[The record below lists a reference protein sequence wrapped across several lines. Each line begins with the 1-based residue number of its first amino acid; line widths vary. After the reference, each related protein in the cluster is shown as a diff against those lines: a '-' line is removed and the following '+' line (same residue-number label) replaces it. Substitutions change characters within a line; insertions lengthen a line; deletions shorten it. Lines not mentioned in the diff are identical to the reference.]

1 MEREFYS
8 VLEIQRQSK
17 IMRSA
22 SESFLAV
29 AEMEATRCRDAAE
42 VEAVGA
48 KT

>member
-8 VLEIQRQSK
+8 VLEIQHQSK

-22 SESFLAV
+22 SESFLAG
-29 AEMEATRCRDAAE
+29 AETEATGRRDAAK

>member
-1 MEREFYS
+1 MEREFLS
-8 VLEIQRQSK
+8 VLEIQHHSK

-22 SESFLAV
+22 SESYLAG
-29 AEMEATRCRDAAE
+29 AKTEATGCRDAPE